1 VVIKYLLNSSIFID
15 YKSFRLADE
24 CMFPVVYV
32 PAESMITYIIQTKY
46 LNYNFY
52 LFI

>member
-1 VVIKYLLNSSIFID
+1 
-15 YKSFRLADE
+15 LADE

-52 LFI
+52 LFIWRCFTILHKARNIRPL